1 MFKNSFLK
9 CLAGNNLSHS
19 LKINKPFDSFNASNF
34 YKFQIKNNFDQFKE
48 RPKRHF
54 VLLYKFVEDMNYK
67 RSKK

>member
-19 LKINKPFDSFNASNF
+19 LKINKQFDLLNAFNL
-34 YKFQIKNNFDQFKE
+34 YKFQIKKNFDQYKE

-67 RSKK
+67 RSN